1 MPVRTRPTDDV
12 GVHQGGHAT
21 NGRMRYGYFMMPMHL
36 PGSDVGVTLQT
47 DLAQIERL
55 DTLGFDEA
63 WIGEHFTAE
72 WENIPAPDIFIGA
85 ALQRTRSI
93 KLGTGV
99 SCLPNHNPFHL
110 AHRIAMLDQLAQ
122 GRFFWGI
129 GSGGFPGDFEVVG
142 IDPKSGAQRQVSV
155 DTVDAV
161 LALWSD
167 PLPGAY
173 AQHGW
178 VYNVPVPDAR
188 IRKHVYLKPFQ
199 KPHPPIAVAGVTEKS
214 ETLGLAGERGWIP
227 MSINFVTPR
236 VLRSHWDSITAGAA
250 RTGRTADRAEWR
262 ICRAV
267 HVAETDEQA
276 RREALDGTLGRDYR
290 DYFLPLL
297 SLNRGLGGLKLSESM
312 ADSEITL
319 DYLCDNVWLVG
330 SPETVARKIMA
341 LYDSVG
347 GFGGILIGATDWP
360 DPAIWDRCMT
370 LFASEVMPRMIRLAP
385 SAPQSVSVGSTR

>member
-1 MPVRTRPTDDV
+1 
-12 GVHQGGHAT
+12 
-21 NGRMRYGYFMMPMHL
+21 MRYGYFMMPMHS
-36 PGSDVGVTLQT
+36 PGSDPSVTLQT
-47 DLAQIERL
+47 DLSQIERL
-55 DTLGFDEA
+55 DELGFDEA

-85 ALQRTRSI
+85 ALQRTRAI
-93 KLGTGV
+93 KLATGV

-110 AHRIAMLDQLAQ
+110 AHRIAMLDQLAR

-142 IDPKSGAQRQVSV
+142 IDPKTGIQRQVSI

-161 LALWSD
+161 LALWED
-167 PLPGAY
+167 PRPGAY

-178 VYNVPVPDAR
+178 AFHVPEYDPR
-188 IRKHVYLKPFQ
+188 IQKHVHLQPYQ
-199 KPHPPIAVAGVTEKS
+199 RPHPPIAVAGVTEKS
-214 ETLGLAGERGWIP
+214 ETLTLAGERGWIP

-236 VLRSHWDSITAGAA
+236 VLRSHWASIAAGAA
-250 RTGRTADRAEWR
+250 RTGRTPDRLEWR

-276 RREALDGTLGRDYR
+276 RREALDGVLGRDYR

-297 SLNRGLGGLKLSESM
+297 SLNRGLGGLKLEESM
-312 ADSEITL
+312 PDSAITL

-330 SPETVARKIMA
+330 SPDTVARKIRD
-341 LYDSVG
+341 LYAEVG
-347 GFGGILIGATDWP
+347 GFGGLLIGATDWP
-360 DPAIWDRCMT
+360 DASVWERSMR
-370 LFASEVMPRMIRLAP
+370 LFARQVVPRLADLGTP
-385 SAPQSVSVGSTR
+385 AALAGLR

>member
-1 MPVRTRPTDDV
+1 MIGKPR
-12 GVHQGGHAT
+12 AT
-21 NGRMRYGYFMMPMHL
+21 NGRMRYGYFMMPMHA
-36 PGSDVGVTLQT
+36 PGSDPGVTLQT
-47 DLAQIERL
+47 DLSQVERL
-55 DTLGFDEA
+55 DELGFDEA

-85 ALQRTRSI
+85 ALQRTRVI

-110 AHRIAMLDQLAQ
+110 AHRIAMLDQLAR

-142 IDPKSGAQRQVSV
+142 IDPTTGIQRQVSI
-155 DTVDAV
+155 DTLDAV
-161 LALWSD
+161 LALWD
-167 PLPGAY
+167 KPRPGAY

-178 VYNVPVPDAR
+178 MFHVPQYDPR
-188 IRKHVYLKPFQ
+188 IQKHVHLRPYQ
-199 KPHPPIAVAGVTEKS
+199 QPHPPIAVAGVTEKS
-214 ETLGLAGERGWIP
+214 ETLALAGERGWIP

-236 VLRSHWDSITAGAA
+236 VLRSHWDSVVTGAA
-250 RTGRTADRAEWR
+250 RAGRTPDRLEWR

-276 RREALDGTLGRDYR
+276 RREAIDGVLGRDYG

-297 SLNRGLGGLKLSESM
+297 GLIRGLSGLKMEESM
-312 ADSEITL
+312 PDSAVTL

-330 SPETVARKIMA
+330 SPETVARKIRA
-341 LYDSVG
+341 LYADVG
-347 GFGGILIGATDWP
+347 GFGGLLIGATDWP
-360 DPAIWDRCMT
+360 DATIWDRSMR
-370 LFASEVMPRMIRLAP
+370 LFATEVVPRVADLGTA
-385 SAPQSVSVGSTR
+385 SALSAGR

>member
-1 MPVRTRPTDDV
+1 
-12 GVHQGGHAT
+12 
-21 NGRMRYGYFMMPMHL
+21 MRYGYFMMPMHL

-55 DTLGFDEA
+55 DALGFDEA

-110 AHRIAMLDQLAQ
+110 AHRIAMLDQLAR
-122 GRFFWGI
+122 GRFLWGI

-142 IDPKSGAQRQVSV
+142 IDPKSGVQRQVSV

-161 LALWSD
+161 LALWNQ
-167 PLPGAY
+167 PRPGTY
-173 AQHGW
+173 AAHGW
-178 VYNVPVPDAR
+178 SFSVPVPDPR

-199 KPHPPIAVAGVTEKS
+199 TPHPPIAVAGVTEKS

-236 VLRSHWDSITAGAA
+236 VLRSHWDSYTAGAA
-250 RTGRTADRAEWR
+250 RTGRTPERSQWR

-267 HVAETDEQA
+267 HVAETDAQA
-276 RREALDGTLGRDYR
+276 YREAMGGALARDYG

-297 SLNRGLGGLKLSESM
+297 SLNRGLGGLKMTESM
-312 ADSEITL
+312 ADSDITL
-319 DYLCDNVWLVG
+319 EYLRDNVWIVG
-330 SPETVARKIMA
+330 SPETVARKICA
-341 LYDSVG
+341 LYEEVG
-347 GFGGILIGATDWP
+347 GFGALLIGATDWP
-360 DPAIWDRCMT
+360 DPSIWDRSMS
-370 LFASEVMPRMIRLAP
+370 LFAEEVMPRVAELGALHL
-385 SAPQSVSVGSTR
+385 VGESR